1 MAGNTQIRGPV
12 HWLRGHCPLPESR
25 DETNLS
31 QGVTGV
37 SAETCPCRLTNPS
50 RGVTGVSAEACPCR
64 LAQQARDGP
73 GVRLVQGF
81 SPTHG
86 FKLWTSYLTRE
97 SVPFEKVVLKLTYG
111 SF

>member
-12 HWLRGHCPLPESR
+12 HWLRGHCPLPESH
-25 DETNLS
+25 DETNL
-31 QGVTGV
+31 
-37 SAETCPCRLTNPS
+37 S

-81 SPTHG
+81 SPMHG

-111 SF
+111 SL